1 MLAKT
6 ILQGYRY
13 MKILIAYA
21 TVTGTTAECV
31 RILKYCLRRRQLT
44 VVDLTEE
51 QPDPLE
57 YDAVVVGGPI
67 RRTKLHPVVSEYIQK
82 YAEVLKTKK
91 TGYFI
96 VCGFADEAEE
106 QIKKNIPR
114 ELQDTAFDVVSFG
127 GTLDV
132 SKQKNWKDKLY
143 IRFMRNTITDT
154 GDDDAVEDG
163 EYTRVLPTINPDT
176 ISRFA
181 SKLN

>member
-1 MLAKT
+1 
-6 ILQGYRY
+6 

-21 TVTGTTAECV
+21 SVTGTTAECV
-31 RILKYCLRRRQLT
+31 RLLKYFLQRRKPT
-44 VVDLTEE
+44 VIDLTQEI
-51 QPDPLE
+51 PDPSE
-57 YDAVVVGGPI
+57 YDAVIVGGPI
-67 RRTKLHPVVSEYIQK
+67 RHAKLHPTVAAYIK
-82 YAEVLKTKK
+82 EYAEVLKTKK

-106 QIKKNIPR
+106 QIVRNFPK
-114 ELQDTAFDVVSFG
+114 ELRDAAYDTVSFG

-132 SKQKNWKDKLY
+132 SKQKRWKDRLY
-143 IRFMRNTITDT
+143 VRFMRNTITDT

-163 EYTRVLPTINPDT
+163 EFTRVLPTVNPDT

>member
-1 MLAKT
+1 
-6 ILQGYRY
+6 

-21 TVTGTTAECV
+21 SVTGTTTECV
-31 RILKYCLRRRQLT
+31 RLLKHFLIRRHPT
-44 VVDLTEE
+44 VVDLEKET
-51 QPDPLE
+51 PDLSA
-57 YDAVVVGGPI
+57 YDTVLVGGPVRHAKI
-67 RRTKLHPVVSEYIQK
+67 HPAV
-82 YAEVLKTKK
+82 AEFLKNNAETLKTKR

-106 QIKKNIPR
+106 QIDKIFSR
-114 ELQDTAFDVVSFG
+114 DLRDHALEVVSFG

-132 SKQKNWKDKLY
+132 SKQKTWKDKLY
-143 IRFMRNTITDT
+143 VRFMRNTISDT

-181 SKLN
+181 SKFN